1 MPCYGQRLAAVVQG
15 RQGLKVERMRL
26 MKYQSKASDLQTVIF
41 LHGAKLSNNRKFETK
56 TLDNFIK

>member
-41 LHGAKLSNNRKFETK
+41 SMVQNFQTTENLKQKLLTA
-56 TLDNFIK
+56 I